1 MILEA
6 FRLAPNCDKN
16 GDGGGGGGSVLV
28 STGEMSC
35 ALGTLD
41 SAGTNELPR
50 HAPRRFSHTD
60 ASCAVSHAIKI

>member
-28 STGEMSC
+28 STGGMSC

-41 SAGTNELPR
+41 SAVM
-50 HAPRRFSHTD
+50 RRAGSPTLMPV
-60 ASCAVSHAIKI
+60 AL